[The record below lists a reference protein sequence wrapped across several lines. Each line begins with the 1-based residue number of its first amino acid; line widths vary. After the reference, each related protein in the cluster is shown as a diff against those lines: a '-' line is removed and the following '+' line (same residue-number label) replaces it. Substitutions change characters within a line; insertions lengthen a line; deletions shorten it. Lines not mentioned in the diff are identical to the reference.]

1 MKKLLYIL
9 LLLPS
14 LVFGQTGAGYTA
26 SGEGYINY
34 KSYKTH
40 YGTGASSTYNGVT
53 YNGGANSTSEFNA
66 FVDTNQP
73 GTTLTHV
80 GQVSPL
86 GSTGLNGGQPPKW
99 GGSYFAIVFSGWFKP
114 NKSGTYNIRT
124 LADDSSETRYR
135 EVGTTT
141 WSTMTY
147 QWGCCSYVYGTA
159 TLDNTK
165 WYEFEFRYQEYGGG
179 DYYYFEYSIP
189 ANSSSPIYNRISTN
203 HQFGTWTNVEPD
215 GTTTSTPEVDLD
227 LEFHSQLAPEQYRFK
242 VYYDG
247 TSAQNGTEWLN
258 TSTMNSSYYLDD
270 DGSKDVTDYLN
281 LVKIADGLKATT
293 ISGQVEW
300 VVLYPYDATNNRH
313 QILID
318 GREFTATNPDT
329 DPNELKELQLLDLY
343 DGPITIKSVSAGS
356 GGWQQYY
363 IPGNL
368 TSAISN
374 SSYGSGVIRNAGSYF
389 GIRAEFTFVDNEKY
403 KGHKVG
409 FINPSTNI
417 EQWTAE
423 EFMDDYI
430 TVADVIA
437 GFSELAGGGINGG
450 FKGDL
455 NGVQLQNSDV
465 NQDGEFD
472 FQDTQIGL
480 AFLTGGDTPFNG
492 WLSEIMRIVPKS
504 EYDGTT
510 TSNWKTQ
517 TNKGAST
524 SFTFSVIDTIQ
535 TLEYKVSFIGDV
547 NLSHSA
553 AQSTSSPAVQ
563 SMSIRNSSSPTEK
576 SNGLEILL
584 DISKEEDKIVV
595 TLDLPQNNYNIV
607 GSEFRVRFDNQ
618 KVSYDRMET
627 TSNLNNFDV
636 ERSDYIKIGSISTD
650 GSLNLN
656 GGVEYKIYF
665 TPQQTFESIL
675 GMVSVT
681 KAELVQKDGTILG
694 VKVK

>member
-80 GQVSPL
+80 GQVSPF

-99 GGSYFAIVFSGWFKP
+99 SHDYFAIVFSGWFKP

-147 QWGCCSYVYGTA
+147 QWGCCSFVYGTA
-159 TLDNTK
+159 TLDKTK
-165 WYEFEFRYQEYGGG
+165 WYEFEFRYQEYSGGQ
-179 DYYYFEYSIP
+179 YYYFEYSLP
-189 ANSSSPIYNRISTN
+189 SNSSSPIYNRIGTN
-203 HQFGTWTNVEPD
+203 HQFGIWTNVEPS
-215 GTTTSTPEVDLD
+215 TTPPSPSVDLD
-227 LEFHSQLAPEQYRFK
+227 LEFHSQLAPEQFRFK

-247 TSAQNGTEWLN
+247 TSTQDGTEWLN

-270 DGSKDVTDYLN
+270 DGSKDITDYLN
-281 LVKIADGLKATT
+281 LVKLADGKKATT
-293 ISGQVEW
+293 VGGSVEW
-300 VVLYPYDATNNRH
+300 CVVYDYDSTNKRYRVG
-313 QILID
+313 ID
-318 GREFTATNPDT
+318 KREFPSGFTFT
-329 DPNELKELQLLDLY
+329 DLKKLQLFDLW
-343 DGPITIKSVSAGS
+343 DGDITYISDDTYWAN
-356 GGWQQYY
+356 YY
-363 IPGNL
+363 IYTDTQFDF
-368 TSAISN
+368 TSSTF
-374 SSYGSGVIRNAGSYF
+374 SSYIRDANGFY
-389 GIRAEFTFVDNEKY
+389 GMRAEFSFVDVEVY

-409 FINPSTNI
+409 FMNPSTNI

-430 TVADVIA
+430 TVADVVSA
-437 GFSELAGGGINGG
+437 FSELAGGGINGG

-455 NGVQLQNSDV
+455 TGVQLQNADV
-465 NQDGEFD
+465 NGDKKFD

-480 AFLTGGDTPFNG
+480 AFLTGGETPFNG
-492 WLSEIMRIVPKS
+492 TLGEIMRIVPKS

-510 TSNWKTQ
+510 TSNWTTQ
-517 TNKGAST
+517 TTYFPTT
-524 SFTFSVIDTIQ
+524 SLLFDLKDELQ
-535 TLEYKVSFIGDV
+535 TLEHKVSFLGDV

-553 AQSTSSPAVQ
+553 TQTTASPAAKP
-563 SMSIRNSSSPTEK
+563 MSVRNSSTRNNTS
-576 SNGLEILL
+576 LEVDL
-584 DISKEEDKIVV
+584 DIEKTEEHIIV
-595 TLDLPQNNYNIV
+595 TLDLPENNFNLV
-607 GSEFRVRFDNQ
+607 GSEFRIGFDNTR
-618 KVSYDRMET
+618 VEYDRLET
-627 TSNLNNFDV
+627 NSTLNNFNV
-636 ERSDYIKIGSISTD
+636 ERETYLKIGSISTD
-650 GSLNLN
+650 GSQNLN
-656 GGVEYKIYF
+656 GGVQYKIYF
-665 TPQQTFESIL
+665 KPTQTFDSIL
-675 GMVSVT
+675 GLVSVKKSEVVDINANT
-681 KAELVQKDGTILG
+681 VNIIIK
-694 VKVK
+694 

>member
-1 MKKLLYIL
+1 M
-9 LLLPS
+9 LLLPTF
-14 LVFGQTGAGYTA
+14 VFGQ

-40 YGTGASSTYNGVT
+40 YGNGSSSTYNGVT
-53 YNGGANSTSEFNA
+53 YNGGANSTAEFDA
-66 FVDTNQP
+66 MVDTNQP
-73 GTTLTHV
+73 GTSLTHS
-80 GQVSPL
+80 GEVSPY
-86 GSTGLNGGQPPKW
+86 GSTGLAGGLPSRW
-99 GGSYFAIVFSGWFKP
+99 GNDYYAVVYSGWFKP
-114 NKSGTYNIRT
+114 NKTGTYNFRT
-124 LADDSSETRYR
+124 VADDSSETRYR

-141 WSTMTY
+141 WQTMTY
-147 QWGCCSYVYGTA
+147 QWGCCSWVYGTA

-179 DYYYFEYSIP
+179 AYYRFYYSIP
-189 ANSSSPIYNRISTN
+189 ANGSSPIYNEISTN
-203 HQFGTWTNVEPD
+203 HQFGTWTNVDPSGESS
-215 GTTTSTPEVDLD
+215 STDPEVDLD
-227 LEFHSQLAPEQYRFK
+227 LEFHSQLAPEQYRFR

-247 TSAQNGTEWLN
+247 TSAQTGTEWLN

-270 DGSKDVTDYLN
+270 DGSKDITDYIN
-281 LVKIADGLKATT
+281 TVKLADGKKGTT
-293 ISGQVEW
+293 TGGSVEW
-300 VVLYPYDATNNRH
+300 CVIYDYDSTNKRYRVG
-313 QILID
+313 ID
-318 GREFTATNPDT
+318 KREFASGFTFSD
-329 DPNELKELQLLDLY
+329 LKKLQLFDLWDDVVEY
-343 DGPITIKSVSAGS
+343 KSDDQYWAE
-356 GGWQQYY
+356 YY
-363 IPGNL
+363 INTDTEL
-368 TSAISN
+368 DFTN
-374 SSYGSGVIRNAGSYF
+374 SSFSSYIRDANGFYGIK
-389 GIRAEFTFVDNEKY
+389 AEFSFEDNEIY
-403 KGHKVG
+403 KGHKVS
-409 FINPSTNI
+409 FMNPSNNI
-417 EQWTAE
+417 EQWTAS

-430 TVADVIA
+430 TVADVISA
-437 GFSELAGGGINGG
+437 FSELAGGGINGG

-455 NGVQLQNSDV
+455 NGVQLQNADI
-465 NQDGEFD
+465 NGDKNFD
-472 FQDTQIGL
+472 FQDTQLGLNFLQGNDIG
-480 AFLTGGDTPFNG
+480 FNG
-492 WLSEIMRIVPKS
+492 YLSEIMRIVPKS

-510 TSNWKTQ
+510 TSNWSTQ
-517 TNKGAST
+517 TTYSPST
-524 SFTFSVIDTIQ
+524 SILFGIKDTLQ
-535 TLEYKVSFIGDV
+535 TLEYKVSFLGDV

-675 GMVSVT
+675 GMISVT